1 MTESKDEL
9 KKIENQILKLSEDYF
24 KINNKN
30 EFVPYVSS
38 IPVSG
43 KVLDENDLKNLM
55 KSSLDLW
62 LTAGDFTESFEK
74 KIRDYLGMRHA
85 LFVNSGSSA
94 NLLAIS
100 SLKIFYE
107 LEDGDEVITSAV
119 NFPTTINPIL
129 QNNLKPVFVDA
140 EEGTYNIDPDLIK
153 NAITEKTKGIVLAHT
168 LGNPFDLE
176 KIKKICEDN
185 NLFLMEDMCDAF
197 GAKYNGEF
205 VGSFGDVATLSF
217 YPAHHITTGEGGAV
231 LTNKPKL
238 KKIIESLRDWGRD
251 CYCAPG
257 KDNTCKKRFDWQL
270 GGLPHG
276 YDHKYIYSHVGYNLK
291 ASDMQ
296 AAVGLSQMDKLD
308 YFIEKRRENF
318 NYLYDG
324 FSKFKEFDLPKW
336 QKQADPSWFGF
347 PLTINEKAKF
357 SRAEL
362 MDKYSENRIG
372 TRFLFGGNI
381 LLQPA
386 YYDLNLGKPE
396 EYPIAN
402 KVVNNTFWLGVYP
415 GLNSEMLDFI
425 IETTENFIQEKS

>member
-1 MTESKDEL
+1 MNKKDYSYLNNLINRNKKKEKNIYQL
-9 KKIENQILKLSEDYF
+9 SPNSFSNKDMIEGIKVLLSKKITM
-24 KINNKN
+24 
-30 EFVPYVSS
+30 SS
-38 IPVSG
+38 IT
-43 KVLDENDLKNLM
+43 KK
-55 KSSLDLW
+55 
-62 LTAGDFTESFEK
+62 FEK
-74 KIRDYLGMRHA
+74 EFAKFIGSKYA
-85 LFVNSGSSA
+85 LMVNSGSSA
-94 NLLAIS
+94 NLLALS

-140 EEGTYNIDPDLIK
+140 EEGTYNIDSELIK

-176 KIKKICEDN
+176 KIKEICENN

-276 YDHKYIYSHVGYNLK
+276 YDHKYIYSHIGYNLK

-308 YFIEKRRENF
+308 YFIEKRRKNF

-425 IETTENFIQEKS
+425 IETTKTFIQEKS